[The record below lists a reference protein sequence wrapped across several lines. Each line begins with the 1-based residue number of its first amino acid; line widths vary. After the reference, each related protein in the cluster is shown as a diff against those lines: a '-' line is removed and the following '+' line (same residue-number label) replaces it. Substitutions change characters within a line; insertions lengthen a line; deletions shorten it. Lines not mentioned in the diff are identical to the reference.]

1 MRNIN
6 KEADDFKRIELKKL
20 YEQLT
25 TKQQN
30 FFNKLFACGIDKIK
44 ETDIKTAF
52 DLCQRTLKKNTT

>member
-1 MRNIN
+1 MRDIN
-6 KEADDFKRIELKKL
+6 QESEKFKRTELKKL

-44 ETDIKTAF
+44 EKDIKTAF
-52 DLCQRTLKKNTT
+52 DLCQRTLNN

>member
-1 MRNIN
+1 MRDIN
-6 KEADDFKRIELKKL
+6 QESENFKRTELKKL

-44 ETDIKTAF
+44 ETEIKTAF
-52 DLCQRTLKKNTT
+52 DLCQRTLSK